1 MTPSFPPLLYAAGT
15 SALCNSKTPLLIVTY
30 SWPYYYHYDYYY
42 YQLLLL
48 LIIIIT
54 IIILIIIT
62 ITIMIIITIIIII
75 ITKTI
80 IIIITITIIIPDKI
94 IITTTIIG
102 STHWTIFQISP
113 LLSRAL
119 EGWLRSL
126 LDWRPATR
134 GLIHAI
140 FSFKRI

>member
-1 MTPSFPPLLYAAGT
+1 MREGLDGKVENF
-15 SALCNSKTPLLIVTY
+15 N
-30 SWPYYYHYDYYY
+30 
-42 YQLLLL
+42 QLPQEVQV
-48 LIIIIT
+48 IAIT
-54 IIILIIIT
+54 II
-62 ITIMIIITIIIII
+62 
-75 ITKTI
+75 
-80 IIIITITIIIPDKI
+80 ITIIIPDKII

-134 GLIHAI
+134 GLIHDI
-140 FSFKRI
+140 FFL

>member
-1 MTPSFPPLLYAAGT
+1 MREGLDGKVENFNQLPQEVQVAA
-15 SALCNSKTPLLIVTY
+15 
-30 SWPYYYHYDYYY
+30 
-42 YQLLLL
+42 
-48 LIIIIT
+48 II
-54 IIILIIIT
+54 
-62 ITIMIIITIIIII
+62 M
-75 ITKTI
+75 
-80 IIIITITIIIPDKI
+80 IITITIIIPDKI
-94 IITTTIIG
+94 IIIG

-134 GLIHAI
+134 GLIHDI

>member
-1 MTPSFPPLLYAAGT
+1 MREGLDGKVENFNQLPQEVQVAA
-15 SALCNSKTPLLIVTY
+15 I
-30 SWPYYYHYDYYY
+30 
-42 YQLLLL
+42 
-48 LIIIIT
+48 
-54 IIILIIIT
+54 
-62 ITIMIIITIIIII
+62 
-75 ITKTI
+75 I

-134 GLIHAI
+134 GFILDI
-140 FSFKRI
+140 FLLNVFDC

>member
-1 MTPSFPPLLYAAGT
+1 MREGLDGKVENFNQLPQEVQVAA
-15 SALCNSKTPLLIVTY
+15 I
-30 SWPYYYHYDYYY
+30 
-42 YQLLLL
+42 
-48 LIIIIT
+48 
-54 IIILIIIT
+54 
-62 ITIMIIITIIIII
+62 
-75 ITKTI
+75 I

-94 IITTTIIG
+94 IITRTIIG

-126 LDWRPATR
+126 LDWRPTTR
-134 GLIHAI
+134 GFILDI